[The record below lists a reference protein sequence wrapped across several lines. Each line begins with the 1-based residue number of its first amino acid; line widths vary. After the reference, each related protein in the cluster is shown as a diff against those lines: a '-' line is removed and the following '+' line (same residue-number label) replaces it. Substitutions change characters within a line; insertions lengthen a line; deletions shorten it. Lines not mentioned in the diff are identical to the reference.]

1 MDDTKAY
8 MGNELDLFSA
18 AIRWRKYLCS
28 KISAVIGAEV
38 LEVGAGIGTNTIA
51 LCETRHK
58 RWLCVEP
65 DGNLASKLS
74 SKIRRNFNLAAVELR
89 QGTLESIRDSG
100 YFDTV
105 LYIDVLEHIKD
116 DRREIELAIKS
127 LNREGRLV
135 VVAPAHQCLY
145 SPFDHAV
152 GHFRRYDK
160 KLLRSIVPSG
170 LELEQ
175 LYYLDSAGMAASIGN
190 LLFLRK
196 SIPEMKEILFWDK
209 WLIPASIWLDP
220 LFCYKIGKTIV
231 GVWRKTAN

>member
-1 MDDTKAY
+1 MDETRAY

-28 KISAVIGAEV
+28 KISPLIGAEV

-51 LCETRHK
+51 LCEPRHK

-74 SKIRRNFNLAAVELR
+74 GKIRRNLNLAAVELR

-116 DRREIELAIKS
+116 DRREIEVAIKS

-135 VVAPAHQCLY
+135 VVAPAHQSLY

-160 KLLRSIVPSG
+160 KRLRSIVPSG

-175 LYYLDSAGMAASIGN
+175 LYYLDSAGVAASIGN

-196 SIPEMKEILFWDK
+196 SLPEMKEIEFWDK
-209 WLIPASIWLDP
+209 CLIPISIWLDP